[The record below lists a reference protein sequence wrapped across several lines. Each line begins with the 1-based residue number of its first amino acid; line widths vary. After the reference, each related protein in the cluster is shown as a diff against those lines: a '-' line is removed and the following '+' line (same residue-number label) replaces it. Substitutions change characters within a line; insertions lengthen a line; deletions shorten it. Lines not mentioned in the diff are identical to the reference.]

1 MSTLWKRAALPLLVI
16 LVAVGIAAGL
26 RATRPDVTAGS
37 DAERAW
43 PVAVVRAEPTTETP
57 EISAYGAIVA
67 TRILDLR
74 PFVAGEI
81 VAIGD
86 GLVEGGVVAKGDLLF
101 ASDAFDLHIMVA
113 RRSAEADELRAR
125 IGELDALAASETEML
140 AEQDK
145 QQTIA
150 ARDVRRRET
159 LKRRDAGS
167 EKALDEARMILSEQD
182 QARMLRQQTIARL
195 TSQIEQEKAKLL
207 AVEAELRQAE
217 RDVERTRVT
226 APFDAFVMETDIALG
241 QQVDSG
247 DRLARLINI
256 ERLEA
261 RFHLSSRD
269 AARLLAGGEP
279 VGRPVRVTWRVGPD
293 ERVFHGHIRRQ
304 GPTIDPTRGGIELF
318 AGLDGLDA
326 NTALRPGAFVEV
338 GVSDRAFNA
347 VVRLPAS
354 AVGVDATV
362 YTVVDQRLTVQQVT
376 VVAEEARTVLVTG
389 LAPGTLVV
397 TTRFPEISPGLK
409 VIIRD
414 PAGV

>member
-1 MSTLWKRAALPLLVI
+1 LSTFWKRIALPLLVV
-16 LVAVGIAAGL
+16 LVAIGVAAGL

-37 DAERAW
+37 DAERVW

-57 EISAYGAIVA
+57 EIGAYGAIVA

-74 PFVAGEI
+74 PFVPGEI

-86 GLVEGGVVAKGDLLF
+86 GVVDGGMVAKGDLLF
-101 ASDAFDLHIMVA
+101 ASDAFDFRIIVA
-113 RRSAEADELRAR
+113 RRSAEADEIRAH
-125 IGELDALAASETEML
+125 IGELQVLVASETEML
-140 AEQDK
+140 AEQRT
-145 QQTIA
+145 QQEIA

-159 LKRRDAGS
+159 LKRRDVGS

-182 QARMLRQQTIARL
+182 QARMLHQQTVARL
-195 TSQIEQEKAKLL
+195 NAQIEQEKAKLL
-207 AVEAELRQAE
+207 AVEAEQRQAE
-217 RDVERTRVT
+217 RDVERTRVI

-247 DRLARLINI
+247 DRLAQLIDI
-256 ERLEA
+256 DRLEA
-261 RFHLSSRD
+261 RFHLSGRD
-269 AARLLAGGEP
+269 AARLLAGGDP
-279 VGRPVRVTWRVGPD
+279 IGRPVKVTWRVGPN
-293 ERVFHGHIRRQ
+293 ERVFRGRVRRQ
-304 GPTIDPTRGGIELF
+304 GSTIDPTRGGIELF

-338 GVSDRAFNA
+338 GVADRAFDA

-354 AVGVDATV
+354 AMGVDGTV
-362 YTVVDQRLTVQQVT
+362 YTVVDQRLNVQQVT
-376 VVAEEARTVLVTG
+376 VVAEEARSVLVTG
-389 LAPGTLVV
+389 LAPGALVV